1 MRHTSNSRSPY
12 MARPSHK
19 VLLTTRI
26 APLIPSFVAPLSS
39 CCQPKMVILTI
50 LSLVTSIYPY
60 SFKPLRIG

>member
-26 APLIPSFVAPLSS
+26 APLIPSFVALSRVVAN
-39 CCQPKMVILTI
+39 QKW
-50 LSLVTSIYPY
+50 
-60 SFKPLRIG
+60 